1 MKKQTYWV
9 AIAITAFGLVAPL
22 WIPVQTLY
30 WVMLVLFGCGWCLS
44 VFMQNQSSDVKEPQN
59 KNEGDVLDGSINDY
73 LAELAQCANKEM
85 TVLRQDL
92 KQVKTVIADGVGT
105 MTESFQ
111 GLHQLTEKQTRL
123 VHSLMANLQG
133 GVSEND
139 TQTINFKDFALETER
154 VLTSFIEHIISVSK
168 QSMSMVNVVRDVD
181 SRMELI
187 RKLVNDVQTIA
198 DQTNLLA
205 LNAAIEAARA
215 GDAGRGFAVVADE
228 VRKLSKNS
236 DKFSD
241 EIRKVVIESKTSIAE
256 ARQMIE
262 FMASKDM
269 NVAITS
275 KANIDDMLQDIDKMN
290 SLIATKLYD
299 VSGISEQI
307 GSHVNNAVRALQFE
321 DMARQLLDYVQG
333 NIDNFQLLMDE
344 IHLSFETFKSGDQA
358 RCVNVLNDGV
368 KRLSDLKAQWEH
380 RTSSAKAVAQHSL
393 DEGDIELF

>member
-1 MKKQTYWV
+1 MKRQTYWT
-9 AIAITAFGLVAPL
+9 AIALTSTGLIAPFL
-22 WIPVQTLY
+22 LPVQTLY
-30 WVMLVLFGCGWCLS
+30 WIMIPLFGCCWCLS
-44 VFMQNQSSDVKEPQN
+44 VFMQNQPASDKESLKN
-59 KNEGDVLDGSINDY
+59 NEGYLIDGAIDNY
-73 LAELAQCANKEM
+73 LAELEQCATKEM
-85 TVLRQDL
+85 TVLREDL
-92 KQVKTVIADGVGT
+92 IQVKKVIADGVGT

-111 GLHQLTEKQTRL
+111 GLHRLTENQTGL
-123 VHSLMANLQG
+123 VHSLMANVQG
-133 GVSEND
+133 GGSEND
-139 TQTINFKDFALETER
+139 TQTINFKDFALETES

-168 QSMSMVNVVRDVD
+168 QSMSMVNVVSDVD

-236 DKFSD
+236 DKFSE

-262 FMASKDM
+262 LMASKDM

-275 KANIDDMLQDIDKMN
+275 KANIDEMLQDIDKMN

-299 VSGISEQI
+299 VSGLSEQI
-307 GSHVNNAVRALQFE
+307 DSHVNNAVRALQFE

-333 NIDNFQLLMDE
+333 NIDHFQLLLDE
-344 IHLSFETFKSGDQA
+344 IHFSFETFKSGDQTQS
-358 RCVNVLNDGV
+358 VQVLNDGV
-368 KRLSDLKAQWEH
+368 KRLSELKEQWEH
-380 RTSSAKAVAQHSL
+380 RTSSAKAVGQHSL

>member
-1 MKKQTYWV
+1 
-9 AIAITAFGLVAPL
+9 
-22 WIPVQTLY
+22 
-30 WVMLVLFGCGWCLS
+30 
-44 VFMQNQSSDVKEPQN
+44 MQNQSSDVKEPQK
-59 KNEGDVLDGSINDY
+59 KNEGDVLDVAINDY

-105 MTESFQ
+105 MTESFR
-111 GLHQLTEKQTRL
+111 GLHQLTEKQTGL

-168 QSMSMVNVVRDVD
+168 QSMSMVNVVSDVD

-262 FMASKDM
+262 LMASKDM

-358 RCVNVLNDGV
+358 QSVNVLNDGV
-368 KRLSDLKAQWEH
+368 KRLSVLKEQWEH
-380 RTSSAKAVAQHSL
+380 RTISAKAVAQHSL

>member
-1 MKKQTYWV
+1 MTRKTYWA
-9 AIAITAFGLVAPL
+9 AIAITLFGLTAPL
-22 WIPVQTLY
+22 LISVQTLY
-30 WVMLVLFGCGWCLS
+30 WFMVPLFGCGWCLS
-44 VFMQNQSSDVKEPQN
+44 VFMQNQSSDAKEPQKN
-59 KNEGDVLDGSINDY
+59 NEGHMLDGAIDDY
-73 LAELAQCANKEM
+73 LAELEQCANKQM
-85 TVLRQDL
+85 TVLRNDL
-92 KQVKTVIADGVGT
+92 IQVKTVIEDGVGT
-105 MTESFQ
+105 MTESFK
-111 GLHQLTEKQTRL
+111 GLHRLTENQTGL
-123 VHSLMANLQG
+123 VHSLMANVQG
-133 GVSEND
+133 GGKND

-168 QSMSMVNVVRDVD
+168 QSMSMVNVVSDVD

-236 DKFSD
+236 DKFSE

-262 FMASKDM
+262 LMASKDM

-275 KANIDDMLQDIDKMN
+275 KANIDEMLQDIDQMN
-290 SLIATKLYD
+290 SLIAAKLYD

-307 GSHVNNAVRALQFE
+307 DSQVNNAVRALQFE

-333 NIDNFQLLMDE
+333 NIDHFQLLMDE
-344 IHLSFETFKSGDQA
+344 IHLSFESFKSANQTSNAD
-358 RCVNVLNDGV
+358 VLNDGV
-368 KRLSDLKAQWEH
+368 KRLSDLKQQWEH
-380 RTSSAKAVAQHSL
+380 RTISAKAVGQHCL

>member
-1 MKKQTYWV
+1 MLLP
-9 AIAITAFGLVAPL
+9 F
-22 WIPVQTLY
+22 QTLY
-30 WVMLVLFGCGWCLS
+30 WIMIPLFGCCWCLS
-44 VFMQNQSSDVKEPQN
+44 VFMQNQPDSDKESLKN
-59 KNEGDVLDGSINDY
+59 NEGHLIDGAIDNY
-73 LAELAQCANKEM
+73 LAEFEQCATKEM
-85 TVLRQDL
+85 TVLREDL
-92 KQVKTVIADGVGT
+92 IQVKKVIADGVGT

-111 GLHQLTEKQTRL
+111 GLHRLTENQTGL
-123 VHSLMANLQG
+123 VHSLMANVQG
-133 GVSEND
+133 GGSEND
-139 TQTINFKDFALETER
+139 TQTINFKDFALETES

-168 QSMSMVNVVRDVD
+168 QSMSMVNVVSDVD

-236 DKFSD
+236 DKFSE

-262 FMASKDM
+262 LMASKDM

-275 KANIDDMLQDIDKMN
+275 KANIDEMLQDIDKMN

-299 VSGISEQI
+299 VSGLSEQI
-307 GSHVNNAVRALQFE
+307 DSHVNNAVRALQFE

-333 NIDNFQLLMDE
+333 NIDHFQLLIDE
-344 IHLSFETFKSGDQA
+344 IHLSFETFKSGDQTQS
-358 RCVNVLNDGV
+358 VHVLNDGV
-368 KRLSDLKAQWEH
+368 KRLSDLKEQWEH
-380 RTSSAKAVAQHSL
+380 RTSSAKAVGQHSL